1 MKNKRLKMKKIIC
14 TITLVLSLT
23 LQSNNAYAKEDEGEG
38 LCMLGIAAVA
48 VVGVFGLKGRGVVG
62 ATASE
67 AGALALLGVI
77 GLMGTM
83 LLCINMVSAVENASL
98 AETKQEV
105 QTIKTE
111 FMEQETISFLSD
123 DVQEVISLAF
133 DKAVPQERE
142 NDDTTLTIED
152 YKEILDESFLEVKFF
167 QRFYEGFM
175 TT

>member
-1 MKNKRLKMKKIIC
+1 MKKVIC
-14 TITLVLSLT
+14 TITFSLVLSLT
-23 LQSNNAYAKEDEGEG
+23 FNLNNAYAEKMSDEQE
-38 LCMLGIAAVA
+38 LCALGTTAVA
-48 VVGVFGLKGRGVVG
+48 V
-62 ATASE
+62 A
-67 AGALALLGVI
+67 GVI
-77 GLMGTM
+77 GLKIFGRGGIGVTASQAGAALKLGVLGFIGTI
-83 LLCINMVSAVENASL
+83 LLCVEMVSAVENASL
-98 AETKQEV
+98 AETKQEA

-167 QRFYEGFM
+167 QRFYERFM